1 MPEKFVEAQVDSRQ
15 LTQLQEALERK
26 PKEDAKRIVRDALE
40 LGSLEFQKAI
50 VQEAPKRT
58 GFMASHFNIKFSFRG
73 SKDGT
78 SGAAFV
84 GPNGRMDYPLTGGGY
99 RKKGSRKVGRIPVIS
114 VVRFVEFGTSK
125 MSANPF
131 FTHAFEIAKES
142 ALYRVI
148 AAIKQGLGL

>member
-1 MPEKFVEAQVDSRQ
+1 MAEKFVEAEVNSNQ
-15 LTQLQEALERK
+15 LRQLQEALERK

-40 LGSLEFQKAI
+40 LGGLEFHKAI

-73 SKDGT
+73 NKDGT
-78 SGAAFV
+78 SGAAFI
-84 GPNGRMDYPLTGGGY
+84 GPNGRMDYPRAGGGY

-114 VVRFVEFGTSK
+114 VVRFVEYGTSK
-125 MSANPF
+125 MSANAF
-131 FTHAFEIAKES
+131 FTRAFEIAKEA

-148 AAIKQGLGL
+148 AAIKSGLGL